1 VSSTVQ
7 AIRPDLQT
15 TLVGR
20 QCTGGLEHLVG
31 TGADSE
37 VIGEIDPSDGARGID
52 EEFGGAGDVV
62 AVDAGTFVEH
72 IVAANDFRVGIGE
85 KRIGVAGFMAEI
97 MGLGGRIDADGHRL
111 DTQFLELLQ
120 LLLDTP

>member
-1 VSSTVQ
+1 M
-7 AIRPDLQT
+7 
-15 TLVGR
+15 GR

-37 VIGEIDPSDGARGID
+37 VIGEIDPSDDARGID
-52 EEFGGAGDVV
+52 QEFGGAGDVV

-97 MGLGGRIDADGHRL
+97 MGLGGRIDADGDGL